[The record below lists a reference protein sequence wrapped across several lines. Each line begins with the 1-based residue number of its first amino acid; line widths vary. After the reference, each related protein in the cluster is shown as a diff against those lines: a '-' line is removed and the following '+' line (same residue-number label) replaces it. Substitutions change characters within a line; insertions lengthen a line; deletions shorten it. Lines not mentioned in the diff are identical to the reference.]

1 MSDSTLTAEDPL
13 TGEEIELPGDVEI
26 GEIVDS
32 PISGAELEVISVDPV
47 TLEEAPEL
55 EEDWGE

>member
-1 MSDSTLTAEDPL
+1 MADAITAEDPL
-13 TGEEIELPGDVEI
+13 TGEEIEIPADVEV

-32 PISGAELEVISVDPV
+32 PATGAELEVISVDPI

-55 EEDWGE
+55 GRVR